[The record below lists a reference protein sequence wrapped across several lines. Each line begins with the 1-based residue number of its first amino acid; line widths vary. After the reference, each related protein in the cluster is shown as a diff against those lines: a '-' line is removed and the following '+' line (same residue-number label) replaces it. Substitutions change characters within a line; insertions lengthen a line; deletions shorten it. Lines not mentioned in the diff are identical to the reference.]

1 MRRKPEHFHIHK
13 LKRTYNRQTDT
24 FTINISYE
32 TAPATPTNRTK
43 TVAQAF
49 GLGTDQTRRFTI
61 YDNTTIH
68 IRPTDIVLITGDSG
82 SGKSALLKALKAD
95 LASEAQDTRDI
106 NISPNTPIID
116 TIGKNTTQA
125 LELLSKTGLNDAF
138 LFLRTYQQL
147 SDGQKHRYH
156 IAQLAETPAQWWIL
170 DEFTSTLDRDTAKIV
185 AYNLQKL
192 ARQNRKAVIAATTHT
207 DLAKDLAPNVH
218 IHKSYGK
225 TVTVQHHPNANAKQ
239 CTLTRHMRITEGTLQ
254 DYKQLS
260 QFHYRTATTPAPRK
274 IFTLKRKGETV
285 GAIIYSYPPPICFGR
300 AKAWKGTL
308 QQLQREVSTIS
319 RVVLHPKYRS
329 IGLGTKLVKETLP
342 KAGTPHVETV
352 AVMARYNPFFEKA
365 GMQPIAESTPNPHVT
380 EALKELTTLGF
391 EPTLMANISYNE
403 QKSLEVGEEKIRNI
417 LITLSACHPAI
428 RRRLATLKS
437 VYPKH
442 HEFTQKLNQLNP
454 SGLAK
459 TLKRLSFTNQ
469 TKTYLHWTNQTV
481 AVDHCG
487 STPRLR
493 LETPKPTL
501 LPAPP

>member
-1 MRRKPEHFHIHK
+1 MRRKPEHFHIHA

-32 TAPATPTNRTK
+32 TAPATPTDRTK

-82 SGKSALLKALKAD
+82 SGKSALLKALKTD

-125 LELLSKTGLNDAF
+125 LELLSKVGLNDAF
-138 LFLRTYQQL
+138 LFLRTYEQL

-156 IAQLAETPAQWWIL
+156 IAQLAETPAQFWIL

-207 DLAKDLAPNVH
+207 DLKADLAPNVH

-225 TVTVQHHPNANAKQ
+225 TVTVQYHPNAKVKQ
-239 CTLTRHMRITEGTLQ
+239 CTLTRQMRITEGTLQ

-274 IFTLKRKGETV
+274 IFTLKRKNETI
-285 GAIIYSYPPPICFGR
+285 GAIIYSHPPPICFGR
-300 AKAWKGTL
+300 AKAWKGTI
-308 QQLQREVSTIS
+308 QQLQREVSTIT

-329 IGLGTKLVKETLP
+329 IGLGTKLVHETLP

-380 EALKELTTLGF
+380 QALQQLSQLGF
-391 EPTLMANISYNE
+391 NPALMANTTYLE
-403 QKSLEVGEEKIRNI
+403 QKIRQTDQTAIRNI
-417 LITLSACHPAI
+417 LTQLSARNPAI
-428 RRRLATLKS
+428 RRRLATLTNI
-437 VYPKH
+437 YPKH
-442 HEFTQKLNQLNP
+442 HEFTQKINTLDAT
-454 SGLAK
+454 GLAK